1 MPTPART
8 SRDEIVAA
16 GREILALD
24 GIEALTMQRVADR
37 VGVKAPSLYRRV
49 ASRSAL
55 VQLVAADVVADVISR
70 LEAAASTGD
79 PQRDLRALAVAL
91 RDFALA
97 DPHSYGLLFS
107 PLPENSAPDPATF
120 AAAAAPVIR
129 VAGELAGADQALSA
143 ARTVT
148 AWASGFLR
156 MELAGGFQLGG
167 SVNEAFEFGIE
178 LLGKGLVST
187 RRPVVT
193 FGVSA
198 RPS

>member
-37 VGVKAPSLYRRV
+37 VGVRAPSLYRRV

-55 VQLVAADVVADVISR
+55 VQLVTADVVGDVEQR
-70 LEAAASTGD
+70 LESASSTGD
-79 PQRDLRALAVAL
+79 SRRDLRALALAL
-91 RDFALA
+91 RGFALA
-97 DPHSYGLLFS
+97 DPHSYELLFS
-107 PLPENSAPDPATF
+107 PLPENSAPDPASF

-129 VAGELAGADQALSA
+129 VAGALVGADQALNA

-167 SVNEAFEFGIE
+167 NVEEAFDFGIA
-178 LLGKGLVST
+178 LLTRGLTTGGHST
-187 RRPVVT
+187 D
-193 FGVSA
+193 G
-198 RPS
+198 PS

>member
-8 SRDEIVAA
+8 SRDEIIAA

-55 VQLVAADVVADVISR
+55 VQLVAADVVADVVSR

-79 PQRDLRALAVAL
+79 PRRDLRALAVAL
-91 RDFALA
+91 RGFALA

-107 PLPENSAPDPATF
+107 PLPENGAPDPASL

-129 VAGELAGADQALSA
+129 VAGELAGADQALNA
-143 ARTVT
+143 ARTIT

-156 MELAGGFQLGG
+156 MELSGGFQLGG

-187 RRPVVT
+187 RHPVVT

>member
-16 GREILALD
+16 GRAILALD

-37 VGVKAPSLYRRV
+37 VGVRAPSLYRRV

-55 VQLVAADVVADVISR
+55 VQLVAADVVDDVENRFES
-70 LEAAASTGD
+70 AASTGD
-79 PQRDLRALAVAL
+79 PRRDLRALALAL

-97 DPHSYGLLFS
+97 DPHSYELLFS
-107 PLPENSAPDPATF
+107 PLPEHSAPDPASF

-129 VAGELAGADQALSA
+129 VAGALAGADKALNA

-167 SVNEAFEFGIE
+167 NVEEAFEFGID
-178 LLGKGLVST
+178 LLTKGLTTATSG
-187 RRPVVT
+187 RD
-193 FGVSA
+193 
-198 RPS
+198 

>member
-16 GREILALD
+16 GRAILALD

-37 VGVKAPSLYRRV
+37 VGVRAPSLYRRV

-55 VQLVAADVVADVISR
+55 VQLVAADVVAEVERRFES
-70 LEAAASTGD
+70 AASTGD
-79 PQRDLRALAVAL
+79 PRGNLRALALTL
-91 RDFALA
+91 RDFARA
-97 DPHSYGLLFS
+97 DPHSYELLFS
-107 PLPENSAPDPATF
+107 PLPDSAPDVASF

-129 VAGELAGADQALSA
+129 VAGALAGAGQALNA

-167 SVNEAFEFGIE
+167 NVDEAYNFGIE
-178 LLGKGLVST
+178 LLIKGLAAAP
-187 RRPVVT
+187 RP
-193 FGVSA
+193 A
-198 RPS
+198 